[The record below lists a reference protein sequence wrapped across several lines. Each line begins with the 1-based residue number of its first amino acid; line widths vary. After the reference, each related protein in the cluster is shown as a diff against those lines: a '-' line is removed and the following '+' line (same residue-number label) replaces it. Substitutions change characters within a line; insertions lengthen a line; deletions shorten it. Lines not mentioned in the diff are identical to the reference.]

1 VSKRMGSGPGRT
13 LVGLFV
19 FVVLAGAIAAG
30 SSQAKSTADF
40 IPSEQEEV
48 PSCDPFGTFHESDFP
63 KKPTA
68 RNKWVPITPGRQYVL
83 EGRANR
89 GGGPLPHTI
98 VSTVTDLT
106 KVIDG
111 VRARVLWDV
120 DLNEGT
126 VQESELSFWAED
138 ESANI
143 WLLGE
148 YPEEYDAG
156 IFKGAPLTWLG
167 GLAGATPGVQVPA
180 RPSLSGPSYIQA
192 LAPSVGFFDCGK
204 DVIKRES
211 LCVPYGCFDR
221 VYVVEEWNPL
231 DPDGGFQ
238 TKYYAPWVGNIS
250 IGAVND
256 PEGETL
262 VMTDVHELDKAALK
276 VAHDEA
282 LKLDERGYLVSD
294 VYRQTEPAQ
303 PGGHIPPIPEPGPPP
318 APPAGPAPVQA
329 FTGQTTTVKKKK
341 KHKKHKKHK
350 RCSSKRHGKSKGK
363 KSSASKRK
371 RCGSKRRK
379 HR

>member
-1 VSKRMGSGPGRT
+1 MGMGSGRT
-13 LVGLFV
+13 LVG
-19 FVVLAGAIAAG
+19 FVVLLIIAGAIGAG
-30 SSQAKSTADF
+30 TSQAKRSADY
-40 IPSEQEEV
+40 IPSEQLEV
-48 PSCDPFGTFHESDFP
+48 PSCNPFTTFHQSNFP

-68 RNKWVPITPGRQYVL
+68 DNKWAPIGPGTQLVL

-106 KVIDG
+106 KVING
-111 VRARVLWDV
+111 VRTRVLWDV
-120 DLNEGT
+120 DLNLGT
-126 VQESELSFWAED
+126 VQESELAFWAED
-138 ESANI
+138 ENART

-156 IFKGAPLTWLG
+156 VFKGAPLTWLS
-167 GLAGATPGVQVPA
+167 GLAGAQAGVQVP
-180 RPSLSGPSYIQA
+180 RHPYLNGPAYIQA

-204 DVIKRES
+204 DITTGDS
-211 LCVPYGCFDR
+211 LCVPYGCFNN
-221 VYVVEEWNPL
+221 VYATEEWNPN

-238 TKYYAPWVGNIS
+238 LKYYAPWVGNIS
-250 IGAVND
+250 VGAVND

-262 VMTDVHELDKAALK
+262 VLTQVNQLDKAALK
-276 VAHDEA
+276 TAHDEA

-303 PGGHIPPIPEPGPPP
+303 PGGHIPPIPVPGPLPL
-318 APPAGPAPVQA
+318 PPAGPAAPAPVQA

-341 KHKKHKKHK
+341 HKKRK
-350 RCSSKRHGKSKGK
+350 RCRSKRHGKSKGK